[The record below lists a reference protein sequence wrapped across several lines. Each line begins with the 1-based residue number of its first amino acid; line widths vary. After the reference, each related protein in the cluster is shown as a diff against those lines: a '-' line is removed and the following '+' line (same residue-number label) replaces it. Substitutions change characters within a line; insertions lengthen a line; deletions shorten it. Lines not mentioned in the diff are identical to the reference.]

1 MSNRDDT
8 YPVQDLILTS
18 REAQALADGFDGI
31 LKSFCSSC
39 PDVEIRRHIMIHD
52 RYIFFNGRCWMA
64 SSPLDTIES
73 TPVSVIESIDL
84 KAAVAREIERKWRE
98 AEKYIL

>member
-1 MSNRDDT
+1 
-8 YPVQDLILTS
+8 
-18 REAQALADGFDGI
+18 
-31 LKSFCSSC
+31 
-39 PDVEIRRHIMIHD
+39 MIHD

-64 SSPLDTIES
+64 GSPLDTIES